1 MKRVLTSIVVFIM
14 VIGAMLFFCY
24 PLISNYINSR
34 HTDSAVMQYLNTALQ
49 LDGDEYEEKI
59 KLANEYNA
67 SLVGNVIVGD
77 PFATKGE
84 DTEKYSKLLELDETT
99 VIATVEIPSLQVNL
113 PVYYGTGEEVLE
125 KGIGHLNYSSLP
137 VGGKSTHSV
146 LTGHTGLGGLKIF
159 SDLDQLET
167 GDVFFINCMGERLTY
182 KVDNI
187 AVVLP
192 DETDLL
198 QIEAD
203 KDYVTLVTCTPYGVN
218 THRLLV
224 RGTRIPTEE
233 ASEIIQQQPEKKSE
247 STWVNQY
254 RQALLSGVVVMAV
267 ILTAF
272 GIYRLIIFLLRKRK
286 KNEEQDN

>member
-1 MKRVLTSIVVFIM
+1 MKKVLTSIIAFIM
-14 VIGAMLFFCY
+14 VIGAVLFFCY

-34 HTDSAVMQYLNTALQ
+34 QSDSAVMQYLDTALH
-49 LDGDEYEEKI
+49 LDEDEYEEKI
-59 KLANEYNA
+59 KLADEYNA

-77 PFATKGE
+77 PFATAGGE
-84 DTEKYSKLLELDETT
+84 FDKYSQLLEIDETT
-99 VIATVEIPSLQVNL
+99 IIATVEIPQLEVNL

-137 VGGKSTHSV
+137 VGGNTTHSV
-146 LTGHTGLGGLKIF
+146 LTGHTGLGGLKLF

-167 GDVFFINCMGERLTY
+167 GDVFYINCMGKRLTY

-187 AVVLP
+187 ATVLP
-192 DETDLL
+192 QETELL
-198 QIEAD
+198 QIEAE
-203 KDYVTLVTCTPYGVN
+203 KDYVTLVTCAPYGVN

-233 ASEIIQQQPEKKSE
+233 ADEIIRNQPVKKAE

-254 RQALLSGVVVMAV
+254 RQALISGVIVMTV

-272 GIYRLIIFLLRKRK
+272 GVYRFIVFLLRKRK
-286 KNEEQDN
+286 NNEEQDN